1 MLGSL
6 PWISKLSLNS
16 PIGSWANL
24 TAEPTLVIN
33 ASPTRLL
40 FRSSSF
46 IRGIAQY
53 TSIMRLGVLDV
64 GSNTVHLQIMDAH
77 HGSAPFAHQGFK
89 EEIRLAEFLTPEGDL
104 SKEGLTSLVK
114 TLMRI
119 KNLARDVQIDETLA
133 FATSAIREAN
143 NSDDVLA
150 TVFNETGIDLQ
161 VLSGEE
167 EARFTFLA
175 VRRWVGWSAGDV
187 ISLDIGGGSLE
198 IAVGDDERAE
208 ATVSLPLGASRL
220 TREYLDSDPHTSKE
234 IKALETFVLDSVKRD
249 VPEDI
254 MDHIADH
261 FVATSKTFR
270 TLARL
275 GEHWFDDNPKYL
287 QINSLTKMIP
297 KLQDMSN
304 KQRAELP
311 GVSQSRARQIVAGAI
326 VARTVM
332 EKLHINE
339 LEICPWALR
348 EGIVL
353 RWLDWMER

>member
-1 MLGSL
+1 
-6 PWISKLSLNS
+6 
-16 PIGSWANL
+16 
-24 TAEPTLVIN
+24 
-33 ASPTRLL
+33 
-40 FRSSSF
+40 
-46 IRGIAQY
+46 
-53 TSIMRLGVLDV
+53 MRLGVLDV
-64 GSNTVHLQIMDAH
+64 GSNTVHLQVVDAH
-77 HGSAPFAHQGFK
+77 PGARPSPATNQKVELRLHEYLNKEGEITAEGVALLEESIADAISHAKDFQT
-89 EEIRLAEFLTPEGDL
+89 EEI
-104 SKEGLTSLVK
+104 
-114 TLMRI
+114 
-119 KNLARDVQIDETLA
+119 LA
-133 FATSAIREAN
+133 FATSAIRDAKNGKDILDQINKKFE
-143 NSDDVLA
+143 
-150 TVFNETGIDLQ
+150 IDLQ
-161 VLSGEE
+161 VLSGDD
-167 EARFTFLA
+167 EAQMTFLA
-175 VRRWVGWSAGDV
+175 VRRWLGWSSGRLLV
-187 ISLDIGGGSLE
+187 LDIGGGSLE

-208 ATVSLPLGASRL
+208 STVSLPLGASRL

-234 IKALETFVLDSVKRD
+234 IKVLESFVLDSVKNY

-287 QINSLTKMIP
+287 KIHSLTKMIP

-304 KQRAELP
+304 KERADLP

-332 EKLHINE
+332 DRLHINE

>member
-1 MLGSL
+1 
-6 PWISKLSLNS
+6 
-16 PIGSWANL
+16 
-24 TAEPTLVIN
+24 
-33 ASPTRLL
+33 
-40 FRSSSF
+40 
-46 IRGIAQY
+46 
-53 TSIMRLGVLDV
+53 MRLGVLDV
-64 GSNTVHLQIMDAH
+64 GSNTVHLQVVDAH
-77 HGSAPFAHQGFK
+77 PGARPSPATNQKVELRLHEYLNKEGEITAEGVALLETSIADAISHAADFQT
-89 EEIRLAEFLTPEGDL
+89 EEI
-104 SKEGLTSLVK
+104 
-114 TLMRI
+114 
-119 KNLARDVQIDETLA
+119 LA
-133 FATSAIREAN
+133 FATSAIRDAKNGKDILDQINKKFE
-143 NSDDVLA
+143 
-150 TVFNETGIDLQ
+150 IDLQ
-161 VLSGEE
+161 VLSGDD
-167 EARFTFLA
+167 EAQMTFLA
-175 VRRWVGWSAGDV
+175 VRRWLGWSSGRLLV
-187 ISLDIGGGSLE
+187 LDIGGGSLE

-220 TREYLDSDPHTSKE
+220 TREYLESDPHTSKE

-287 QINSLTKMIP
+287 KINSLTKMIP
-297 KLQDMSN
+297 KLQDISN
-304 KQRAELP
+304 KERAELP

-332 EKLHINE
+332 ERLHINE

>member
-1 MLGSL
+1 
-6 PWISKLSLNS
+6 
-16 PIGSWANL
+16 
-24 TAEPTLVIN
+24 
-33 ASPTRLL
+33 
-40 FRSSSF
+40 
-46 IRGIAQY
+46 
-53 TSIMRLGVLDV
+53 MRLGVLDV
-64 GSNTVHLQIMDAH
+64 GSNTVHLQVVDAH
-77 HGSAPFAHQGFK
+77 PGARPSPATNQKVELRLHEYLNKDGEITAEGVALLEASIEDAISHAKEFET
-89 EEIRLAEFLTPEGDL
+89 EEI
-104 SKEGLTSLVK
+104 
-114 TLMRI
+114 
-119 KNLARDVQIDETLA
+119 LA
-133 FATSAIREAN
+133 FATSAIRDAKNGKEI
-143 NSDDVLA
+143 LA
-150 TVFNETGIDLQ
+150 EINQKFEIDLQ
-161 VLSGEE
+161 VLSGDD
-167 EARFTFLA
+167 EAQMTFLA
-175 VRRWVGWSAGDV
+175 VRRWLGWSSGRLLV
-187 ISLDIGGGSLE
+187 LDIGGGSLE

-220 TREYLDSDPHTSKE
+220 TREYLGSDPHTSKE
-234 IKALETFVLDSVKRD
+234 IKALETYVLDAVKSS

-254 MDHIADH
+254 MDHVADH

-287 QINSLTKMIP
+287 KINSLTKMIP

-304 KQRAELP
+304 KERAELP

-332 EKLHINE
+332 ERLHISE

>member
-1 MLGSL
+1 
-6 PWISKLSLNS
+6 
-16 PIGSWANL
+16 
-24 TAEPTLVIN
+24 
-33 ASPTRLL
+33 
-40 FRSSSF
+40 
-46 IRGIAQY
+46 
-53 TSIMRLGVLDV
+53 MRLGVLDV
-64 GSNTVHLQIMDAH
+64 GSNTVHLQVVDAH
-77 HGSAPFAHQGFK
+77 PGARPSPATNQKVELRLHEYLNKEGEITAEGVALLEESIADAISHAKEFK
-89 EEIRLAEFLTPEGDL
+89 TEEI
-104 SKEGLTSLVK
+104 
-114 TLMRI
+114 
-119 KNLARDVQIDETLA
+119 LA
-133 FATSAIREAN
+133 FATSAIRDAKNGKDILNQINKKFE
-143 NSDDVLA
+143 
-150 TVFNETGIDLQ
+150 IDLQ
-161 VLSGEE
+161 VLSGDD
-167 EARFTFLA
+167 EAQMTFLA
-175 VRRWVGWSAGDV
+175 VRRWLGWSSGRLLV
-187 ISLDIGGGSLE
+187 LDIGGGSLE

-234 IKALETFVLDSVKRD
+234 IKALETFVYDAIKQSL
-249 VPEDI
+249 PEDI
-254 MDHIADH
+254 SKHIADH

-275 GEHWFDDNPKYL
+275 GEHWFEDNPKYL
-287 QINSLTKMIP
+287 KINSLTKMIP

-332 EKLHINE
+332 ERLHINE

>member
-1 MLGSL
+1 
-6 PWISKLSLNS
+6 
-16 PIGSWANL
+16 
-24 TAEPTLVIN
+24 
-33 ASPTRLL
+33 
-40 FRSSSF
+40 
-46 IRGIAQY
+46 
-53 TSIMRLGVLDV
+53 MRLGVLDV
-64 GSNTVHLQIMDAH
+64 GSNTVHLQVVDAH
-77 HGSAPFAHQGFK
+77 PGDRPSPATNQKVELRLHEYLNKEGEVTAEGVALLEESIADAISHAKEFQT
-89 EEIRLAEFLTPEGDL
+89 EEI
-104 SKEGLTSLVK
+104 
-114 TLMRI
+114 
-119 KNLARDVQIDETLA
+119 LA
-133 FATSAIREAN
+133 FATSAIRDAKNGKEILDQIN
-143 NSDDVLA
+143 KK
-150 TVFNETGIDLQ
+150 FEIDLQ
-161 VLSGEE
+161 VLSGDD
-167 EARFTFLA
+167 EAQMTFLA
-175 VRRWVGWSAGDV
+175 VRRWLGWSSGRLLV
-187 ISLDIGGGSLE
+187 LDIGGGSLE

-234 IKALETFVLDSVKRD
+234 IKALETFVYDAIKQSL
-249 VPEDI
+249 PEDI
-254 MDHIADH
+254 SKHIADH

-275 GEHWFDDNPKYL
+275 GEHWFEDNPKYL
-287 QINSLTKMIP
+287 KINSLTKMIP

-332 EKLHINE
+332 ERLHINE

>member
-1 MLGSL
+1 
-6 PWISKLSLNS
+6 
-16 PIGSWANL
+16 
-24 TAEPTLVIN
+24 
-33 ASPTRLL
+33 
-40 FRSSSF
+40 
-46 IRGIAQY
+46 
-53 TSIMRLGVLDV
+53 MRLGVLDV
-64 GSNTVHLQIMDAH
+64 GSNTVHLQVVDAH
-77 HGSAPFAHQGFK
+77 PGARPSPATNQKVELRLHEYLNKEGEITAEGVALLEESIADAISHAKDFQT
-89 EEIRLAEFLTPEGDL
+89 EEI
-104 SKEGLTSLVK
+104 
-114 TLMRI
+114 
-119 KNLARDVQIDETLA
+119 LA
-133 FATSAIREAN
+133 FATSAIRDAKNGKDILNQINKKFE
-143 NSDDVLA
+143 
-150 TVFNETGIDLQ
+150 IDLQ
-161 VLSGEE
+161 VLSGDD
-167 EARFTFLA
+167 EAQMTFLA
-175 VRRWVGWSAGDV
+175 VRRWLGWSSGRLLV
-187 ISLDIGGGSLE
+187 LDIGGGSLE

-234 IKALETFVLDSVKRD
+234 IKALETFVYEAIKQSL
-249 VPEDI
+249 PEEI
-254 MDHIADH
+254 SKHIADH

-275 GEHWFDDNPKYL
+275 GEHWFEDNPKYL
-287 QINSLTKMIP
+287 KINSLTKMIP

-332 EKLHINE
+332 ERLHINE